1 MIRYENQIRGSR
13 EMREEGKKYKGALEN
28 LGSNE
33 YVQCLFTVR
42 AS

>member
-1 MIRYENQIRGSR
+1 
-13 EMREEGKKYKGALEN
+13 MREEGKKYKGALEN
-28 LGSNE
+28 VGSNE